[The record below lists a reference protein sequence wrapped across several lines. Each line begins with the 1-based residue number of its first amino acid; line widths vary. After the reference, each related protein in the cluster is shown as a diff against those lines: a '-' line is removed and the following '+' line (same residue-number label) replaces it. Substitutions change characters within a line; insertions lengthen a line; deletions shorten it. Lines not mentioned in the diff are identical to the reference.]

1 MKPNYNGILTTSSTL
16 NYSNT
21 NVRRGILGG
30 FNFGDMLVQ
39 LVFLGII
46 ILIILV
52 IIGLIRSS
60 IERRKQI
67 WRMEEKINS
76 LTKHDPKD

>member
-1 MKPNYNGILTTSSTL
+1 M
-16 NYSNT
+16 
-21 NVRRGILGG
+21 GG